1 MNPLRVVL
9 LYRGDPPAM
18 DPDPWSGSGSPRVV
32 ELAHAIAASGGW
44 RERASTTLV
53 VQAGA
58 NPVIAAVGRFDA
70 PTERWLESS
79 SRQLGQGIART
90 RWLDHAA
97 VERACEV
104 LAQRLVD
111 DFGLG
116 ALRGFHY
123 VAVPRGGLIVLGL
136 LSYVLGLP
144 QHRLLPPEGVA
155 DAGEGAEREPLVV
168 VDDVAITGW
177 RLSKFL
183 AERDEPSVIIATL
196 HSHPEMRRAFRARHA
211 RVTAFHSAEDLTDA
225 APLLHRADHAGWL
238 ERWRSRVDPG
248 AVWIGEPERIA
259 YPWAEPDVGVWNPE
273 ASREDP
279 GWGLIPPSRC
289 LKTRHGGGIA
299 VQVMPSPPGSLI
311 PAPAVVYGE
320 HEGQVVIGDLASGQ
334 SYTLEGSGA
343 DSWRALVETGGVV
356 AAAARLA
363 GAYAAPTEG
372 LEAELAAFT
381 SDLLAAGLLV
391 EADA

>member
-1 MNPLRVVL
+1 M
-9 LYRGDPPAM
+9 
-18 DPDPWSGSGSPRVV
+18 
-32 ELAHAIAASGGW
+32 IAA
-44 RERASTTLV
+44 
-53 VQAGA
+53 
-58 NPVIAAVGRFDA
+58 IGRFDA

-79 SRQLGQGIART
+79 SRQLGHGIART

-97 VERACEV
+97 VERACEI
-104 LAQRLVD
+104 LAQRLIG
-111 DFGLG
+111 DFGAH
-116 ALRGFHY
+116 ALRGFQY

-144 QHRLLPPEGVA
+144 QLRLFPPA
-155 DAGEGAEREPLVV
+155 HTSGEGAGGEDQPLVV

-177 RLSKFL
+177 RLSKFV
-183 AERDEPSVIIATL
+183 AERHERSVIVATL
-196 HSHPEMRRAFRARHA
+196 HSHPEMRRAFRARHP
-211 RVTAFHSAEDLTDA
+211 RVQAFHSAEDLTDA
-225 APLLHRADHAGWL
+225 APLLHGADHTGWL
-238 ERWRSRVDPG
+238 QRWRSRVDPG

-273 ASREDP
+273 AGREDP

-289 LKTRHGGGIA
+289 LKTRQGGGIA
-299 VQVMPSPPGSLI
+299 VQVMPSPPGPLS
-311 PAPAVVYGE
+311 PAPDVIYGE
-320 HEGQVVIGDLASGQ
+320 HEGQIVIGDLASGE

-343 DSWRALVETGGVV
+343 HSWRALVETGGVV

-363 GAYAAPTEG
+363 GSYAAPAEG

-391 EADA
+391 EADP